1 MTDTDTVYIHVGLPK
16 TATTYIQT
24 RLWANRDRLSS
35 QGLRYLG
42 NVPNDHFL
50 AAVDLTGR
58 RFAGHPIEQSAGAM
72 DALLDDL
79 AGWDGRALISHE
91 MLAGLGPA
99 KIERLLN
106 LLHPR
111 PVEVIVGIRDLSEVV
126 PATFQE
132 RAKNQRVESWTDFMA
147 GVRLGPAGKHSFWR
161 LQNVPLV
168 LRRWKAFIPP
178 DRIHVVTVAHRST
191 DRDVMLGRF
200 AEVLGVD
207 LPLDVQ
213 TTRIGSNRSLGSKE
227 LRVLQEVNLVTRDRG
242 LTWSEYHRLIK
253 FGLVSQILSA
263 LPNDERVRLGESE
276 RAWIEA
282 QTVRTTRVI
291 RRLGCHVVGDL
302 GELGPWG
309 LTDQPHDPGR
319 VPAEAVAKTAAA
331 ALVELAVAKDV
342 AIGPRTRTAIHRV
355 GQVRRRVRAARD
367 VLDRRAGRLVRPLRR
382 TSADPPVDGVDP
394 GTRG

>member
-1 MTDTDTVYIHVGLPK
+1 VTNAGTVYIHVGLPK
-16 TATTYIQT
+16 TATTHVQT

-50 AAVDLTGR
+50 AAVDFTGR
-58 RFAGHPIEQSAGAM
+58 KFAGHPIEHSAGAM

-91 MLAGLGPA
+91 ILAGLRPPQ
-99 KIERLLN
+99 IERLLG

-132 RAKNQRVESWTDFMA
+132 RAKNQLVESWADFIE
-147 GVRLGPAGKHSFWR
+147 GVRLGPAGKHGFWR

-168 LRRWKAFIPP
+168 LRRWKAFVPP
-178 DRIHVVTVAHRST
+178 ERIHVVTVAHRSA

-200 AEVLGVD
+200 AEVLRVD

-213 TTRIGSNRSLGSKE
+213 TTRIGSNLSLGAKE
-227 LRVLQEVNLVTRDRG
+227 LRVLQEVNLITRDR

-253 FGLVSQILSA
+253 FGLVSDILSA

-276 RAWIEA
+276 RDWIEA
-282 QTVRTTRVI
+282 QTAKTTRVI
-291 RRLGCHVVGDL
+291 KRLGCHVVGDL

-319 VPAEAVAKTAAA
+319 VPAEAVAETAAA
-331 ALVELAVAKDV
+331 ALVELAVAKNV
-342 AIGPRTRTAIHRV
+342 NIGPRTRTAIHRV
-355 GQVRRRVRAARD
+355 SRVRRRVRAARD
-367 VLDRRAGRLVRPLRR
+367 VLDRRAGRLLRPLRR
-382 TSADPPVDGVDP
+382 TSADRAGDGVDP
-394 GTRG
+394 GTGG